1 MMKNIF
7 VDGKEIGGNQTYIV
21 AEIGS
26 NHNQSLS
33 LAYESIDAAADCGAD
48 AVKFQSIDVEQ
59 VYYQPKPKIKELHR
73 KIDMDEKWHWLLSE
87 YCRGR
92 GITFFSAPTYIKA
105 IDIMEE
111 VGVSLY
117 KLASAQIG
125 TFPQLVQKVAATG
138 KPVILST
145 GIVTTKELNKIVE
158 LFKLNKNDKF
168 IILHCNSIYPT
179 PYDRVHLNIIDW
191 YKKEFGCVVGFSD
204 HTADYYI
211 SVAAVALGAKVI
223 EKHFALD
230 KSLPVPDAEFS
241 LEPDNFKRM
250 VEGIRATEQAVIPG
264 MRAVLEPEEIQF
276 KKDILYRLVAS
287 KRLIS
292 GQTVSERDFRFLR
305 HPEGLDCRDLPK
317 LLSRNAVYSRDISKN
332 KLVFESDIGFEII

>member
-168 IILHCNSIYPT
+168 IILHCVTEYPANYNNVNLKT
-179 PYDRVHLNIIDW
+179 IKYIKDK
-191 YKKEFGCVVGFSD
+191 YKCLTGYSD
-204 HTADYYI
+204 HTKGI
-211 SVAAVALGAKVI
+211 GVSIGAINHGACVI
-223 EKHFALD
+223 EKHLMLSDKKKTLD
-230 KSLPVPDAEFS
+230 SHFSSEPTEFKNLVIEIENSWKSQGKPKVNISKSERIYKNYRRSIYA
-241 LEPDNFKRM
+241 FKDIKKGEKLTKNNIKIIRPGY
-250 VEGIRATEQAVIPG
+250 GI
-264 MRAVLEPEEIQF
+264 EPEYY
-276 KKDILYRLVAS
+276 DLIL
-287 KRLIS
+287 K
-292 GQTVSERDFRFLR
+292 
-305 HPEGLDCRDLPK
+305 
-317 LLSRNAVYSRDISKN
+317 RNAKRDIKKGEPLKFNKISK
-332 KLVFESDIGFEII
+332 